1 MMGRP
6 IEMRLNGL
14 KDVIRWLAEQEVPFR
29 QIVIEREDV

>member
-14 KDVIRWLAEQEVPFR
+14 KDVIRWLAEHGHSLKEIN
-29 QIVIEREDV
+29 IVME